1 MRVLHVVEEL
11 ASGVLSSLQI
21 LSAEQAKLGAEVTIL
36 YTRGPDTPSAHE
48 LDRSFPVVHRRVEL
62 KGYRRLA
69 APLVLAKGLLQQD
82 LDEYDVIHAHSSWA
96 GVIVRATACDRT
108 RWSRIWYSPHAY
120 GFLRTDTHP
129 VVRHSA
135 VLAERLLSRVG
146 SVAAVSES
154 EAELAR
160 EVTGARRVTVLHNRV
175 DIAALP
181 RLTNTAATR
190 KPLVVTAGRLAP
202 QKDPERFARIA
213 ERLQRQAEF
222 VWIGAGAEGERV
234 FANSPVTALRWT
246 SRDQTLRHLA
256 SANIYLSTSRWEGL
270 PLALVEA
277 QAMGLPAVGTDV
289 PGNRDVIQHEQTG
302 YLSDGDDAMET
313 ACRSLLADPSRWN
326 EMSDAARLS
335 ARKRFDVGA
344 LGAEAL
350 AMYCQA
356 VQL

>member
-1 MRVLHVVEEL
+1 MSCPVLR
-11 ASGVLSSLQI
+11 I
-21 LSAEQAKLGAEVTIL
+21 LSAEQAKLGAEVTISTHVAP
-36 YTRGPDTPSAHE
+36 TRRPHTNWIA
-48 LDRSFPVVHRRVEL
+48 RSRGYIVVLNSRAP
-62 KGYRRLA
+62 GAPA

-82 LDEYDVIHAHSSWA
+82 LDKFDVIDAHSSWA
-96 GVIVRATACDRT
+96 GVVVRATAYDHT

-120 GFLRTDTHP
+120 GFLRTDTHS
-129 VVRHSA
+129 VIRRSA
-135 VLAERLLSRVG
+135 VLAQRLLSRIG

-160 EVTGARRVTVLHNRV
+160 DATGARRVTVLHNRV

-181 RLTNTAATR
+181 RPSNAADTR
-190 KPLVVTAGRLAP
+190 TPLFVTAGRLVP
-202 QKDPERFARIA
+202 QKDPERFACIA

-234 FANSPVTALRWT
+234 FANSPVIALPWT

-256 SANIYLSTSRWEGL
+256 SASVYLSTSRWEGL

-277 QAMGLPAVGTDV
+277 QAIGLPAVGTDV
-289 PGNRDVIQHEQTG
+289 PGNRDVIQHQRTG
-302 YLSDGDDAMET
+302 YLCEDDDDMEA
-313 ACRSLLADPSRWN
+313 ACRTLLADSSRWN

-335 ARKRFDVGA
+335 ARERFDVGS

-350 AMYCQA
+350 AMYSKA
-356 VQL
+356 VRL

>member
-1 MRVLHVVEEL
+1 MRVLHVIEEL
-11 ASGVLSSLQI
+11 ASGVLSSLMI
-21 LSAEQAKLGAEVTIL
+21 LAAEQVKSGAEVTIL
-36 YTRGPDTPSAHE
+36 YTRGPDTPPADE
-48 LDRSFPVVHRRVEL
+48 LESSFAGVHRCVEL
-62 KGYRRLA
+62 RSSTRIT
-69 APLVLAKGLLQQD
+69 APLILAKGLHQQD
-82 LDEYDVIHAHSSWA
+82 LDEYDVVHAHSSWA
-96 GVIVRATACDRT
+96 GLVVRATAYDRA

-120 GFLRTDTHP
+120 GFLRTDAHP
-129 VVRHSA
+129 VVRRSA

-160 EVTGARRVTVLHNRV
+160 EVAGARRVTVLHNRV

-181 RLTNTAATR
+181 RRANTIGAH
-190 KPLVVTAGRLAP
+190 KPLVVTAGRLTS

-213 ERLQRQAEF
+213 QRLQRQAQF
-222 VWIGAGAEGERV
+222 VWIGAGDERA
-234 FANSPVTALRWT
+234 FADSPVTALPWT
-246 SRDQTLRHLA
+246 SRGQTLRHLA
-256 SANIYLSTSRWEGL
+256 SADLYLSTSRWEGL

-350 AMYCQA
+350 AMYCRA